1 LLWWKI
7 SPSKK
12 LLGYAHQYLVT
23 RLNEWGKMY
32 INSTR
37 TSVQSFSKNCPPIPK
52 KRVVVWD
59 KRKYTHSK
67 IKVE

>member
-1 LLWWKI
+1 
-7 SPSKK
+7 
-12 LLGYAHQYLVT
+12 VT
-23 RLNEWGKMY
+23 RLNEWGKMS